1 MRAHPVRL
9 AVAFCLASLLGACGG
24 SDSPAPPANT
34 AVKVVQLNGAQE
46 TPAVTT
52 AATGTA
58 ILSVD
63 LNSGAISGS
72 VTTSNID
79 GVAAHIHEGP
89 VGVLSPV
96 IVPLDKGSGGTWT
109 VPAGTTLS
117 GTQLDSLK
125 NGNLYV
131 NVHTAANPTGEI
143 RGQIGRTV
151 YFATLTQAQETP
163 PTGSSATGTGV
174 FVLDPDTGTMSGT
187 VTTSGVAGLVAHMHI
202 GAIGTPAPPAIPFTA
217 NGTDGWTMP
226 PTVLTAAQLDSL
238 NAGNFYA
245 NVHSAANPGGEIRGQ
260 VYIPVRMANLTGSQ
274 ETPPNGSAGSGTG
287 TFMVNPF
294 TRTAA
299 GVETW
304 QGVAN
309 PTDSH
314 IHNSAGAGVAG
325 GIVVRGTVTLGDPGK
340 LVINTSTP
348 LADNVFAAFML
359 GNLYYN
365 VHSQQFP
372 SGEIR
377 GQLAIVP

>member
-34 AVKVVQLNGAQE
+34 TVKVVQLNGAQE

>member
-1 MRAHPVRL
+1 MLFR
-9 AVAFCLASLLGACGG
+9 S
-24 SDSPAPPANT
+24 
-34 AVKVVQLNGAQE
+34 
-46 TPAVTT
+46 
-52 AATGTA
+52 
-58 ILSVD
+58 
-63 LNSGAISGS
+63 
-72 VTTSNID
+72 
-79 GVAAHIHEGP
+79 
-89 VGVLSPV
+89 
-96 IVPLDKGSGGTWT
+96 
-109 VPAGTTLS
+109 
-117 GTQLDSLK
+117 
-125 NGNLYV
+125 
-131 NVHTAANPTGEI
+131 
-143 RGQIGRTV
+143 
-151 YFATLTQAQETP
+151 ETP

-217 NGTDGWTMP
+217 NGTNGWTMP

-260 VYIPVRMANLTGSQ
+260 LYIPVRMANLTGSQ
-274 ETPPNGSAGSGTG
+274 ETPPNGSPGSGTG